1 MHFRENADVL
11 TFGGE
16 KIGRIERV
24 VVDPATDKVTHLVV
38 KKGLLLTRD
47 KVVPVDQ
54 IESTAEE
61 QVVLKKIAA
70 EPDAFP
76 NFEETEHIPVAGI
89 EEFERREA
97 EQAQRVIWY
106 HTRIELPWWSRG
118 PYPGSSKPLFV
129 KKTRRNIP
137 EGTIPLEEGAKVV
150 DAGGDAVGEIE
161 EVYAEPEEHRVTHL
175 LISRGTFSKEKK
187 LIPSM
192 WVKDIFENSVRLS
205 VKNEVIESLPDPDST
220 RRLA

>member
-1 MHFRENADVL
+1 MHFRENAEVL
-11 TFGGE
+11 TSGGE
-16 KIGRIERV
+16 KIGRIDRV
-24 VVDPATDKVTHLVV
+24 VVDPATDEVTHLVV
-38 KKGLLLTRD
+38 KKGLLHTRD

-54 IESTAEE
+54 IQSTTEE
-61 QVVLKKIAA
+61 QVVLKKTADDP
-70 EPDAFP
+70 EAFP
-76 NFEETEHIPVAGI
+76 NFEETQHIPVAGI

-118 PYPGSSKPLFV
+118 GYPGSSKPLFV

-161 EVYAEPEEHRVTHL
+161 EVYAEPEEHRVTHI
-175 LISRGTFSKEKK
+175 LISRGRFSKEKK

-205 VKNEVIESLPDPDST
+205 VKNEVIENLPDPEPAS
-220 RRLA
+220 RQG